1 MAGKPFK
8 VGRFAHTLRVR
19 LMREHIGVDVDAM
32 SEADLMAS
40 EPVKPEHEQDEWDP
54 DAEQEHGQES
64 GVTRVKKS
72 QQRTPASAIFH
83 DVVDGLEQGSPCG
96 FSNWA

>member
-19 LMREHIGVDVDAM
+19 LMREHIGVNVDAM
-32 SEADLMAS
+32 SETDLMAS
-40 EPVKPEHEQDEWDP
+40 ESVNPDHEQELDP
-54 DAEQEHGQES
+54 DAEQAHGQED
-64 GVTRVKKS
+64 GVTQVKNS

-83 DVVDGLEQGSPCG
+83 DIIDGLEQGSPY
-96 FSNWA
+96 

>member
-19 LMREHIGVDVDAM
+19 LMREHIGVNVDAI
-32 SEADLMAS
+32 SETDLMAS
-40 EPVKPEHEQDEWDP
+40 ESVKPDHEQEWDP
-54 DAEQEHGQES
+54 DAEQEHGQEG
-64 GVTRVKKS
+64 GVTRVKNS

-83 DVVDGLEQGSPCG
+83 DIIDGSEQGSPY
-96 FSNWA
+96 